1 MNAVKNVG
9 GAPPQRSFGAA
20 LRLLVQQAW
29 PVLVGQW
36 AGIAF
41 GVLDTV
47 MTGHASPVDL
57 AAMALAVSIY
67 VTVFVGL
74 MGVIH
79 ALIPIL
85 AQHYGAGQ
93 RQSVGEEW
101 GQGVW
106 LALMLSV
113 LGAVIL
119 LFPDPWLAFSGD
131 LDEAV
136 RARIRGYLLALVFAL
151 PAALVFRTMH
161 ALGTAV
167 SRPKVIMYIN
177 LGGVGVKA
185 WFNWLFI
192 YGKFGLPAMGA
203 VGAGIST
210 ALTFWLCMTAAA
222 LVMRY
227 DSHFHPLALKLG
239 RPRWRSLRDLLR
251 LGLPMGGSYLIEVLA
266 FTFMALMV
274 AREGVLVT
282 GAHQITANL
291 AALCYMAP
299 MAIGIATAAQ
309 TAQAL
314 GAGAAQS
321 ARTLGRAGMVLAT
334 GAALIT
340 IALLVPG
347 RSLLA
352 SAYTSDAQLA
362 ATAFLLLAVLPFF
375 HVADAAQTLTVYLLR
390 AYRIAF
396 VPMLVQ
402 TLALGGI
409 GLIGG
414 WWFAFGPAAGKLAPL
429 LHIVAPGAPIG
440 AASLWTM
447 SALGLCLSL
456 ALLQP
461 MYWYVSRHTPERR
474 VVSPTKLRT

>member
-1 MNAVKNVG
+1 MSG
-9 GAPPQRSFGAA
+9 PTQPRSFGAT

-41 GVLDTV
+41 GVLDTA
-47 MTGHASPVDL
+47 MTGHASALDL

-67 VTVFVGL
+67 ITVFVGL

-85 AQHYGAGQ
+85 AQHYGAGEL
-93 RQSVGEEW
+93 REVGGEW

-106 LALMLSV
+106 LALFLSLAGGV
-113 LGAVIL
+113 VL
-119 LFPDPWLAFSGD
+119 LFPDPWLAFSGSV
-131 LDEAV
+131 DEEV
-136 RARIRGYLLALVFAL
+136 RARVRGYLLALVFAL

-177 LGGVGVKA
+177 LGGVGFKA
-185 WFNWLFI
+185 WFNWVFI
-192 YGKFGLPAMGA
+192 YGKFGLPALGA
-203 VGAGIST
+203 VGAGVST
-210 ALTFWLCMTAAA
+210 ALTFWICVIAGA
-222 LVMRY
+222 LVMHY
-227 DSHFHPLALKLG
+227 DRHYHPLALRLG
-239 RPRWRSLRDLLR
+239 RPRWQSLRELLR
-251 LGLPMGGSYLIEVLA
+251 LGLPMGGSYLIEVVA
-266 FTFMALMV
+266 FTFMALLV

-314 GAGAAQS
+314 GAGAARQ
-321 ARTLGRAGMVLAT
+321 ARLLGRAGMLLAA
-334 GAALIT
+334 GAATLTVAIV
-340 IALLVPG
+340 IAG
-347 RSLLA
+347 RGGLA

-362 ATAFLLLAVLPFF
+362 ATAFALLAVLPFF

-402 TLALGGI
+402 VLALGGI
-409 GLIGG
+409 GLVGG

-429 LHIVAPGAPIG
+429 LDFIAPGAPVG

-447 SALGLCLSL
+447 AALGLFLSL

-461 MYWYVSRHTPERR
+461 MYWYVSSRTRERR
-474 VVSPTKLRT
+474 VVPAEKLRI